1 MTNILDRSIAPAI
14 HTIDRFYLP
23 EVKTIS
29 FSNDNILHHLSLTD
43 SEVVRLE
50 WNFEAGSILESKNG
64 AAFICA
70 KMLTEGT
77 SNKSGNVIQ
86 EQLALYG
93 AFIEVQSSIHL
104 FTVTLFCLRKHI
116 DNLLPIIEDLLL
128 NANFPIEAFNKQ
140 IKIHRQSF
148 LVNLEKTSFVASNT
162 FRENLFGK
170 SHPYGKIQ
178 SLESIDGLEIN
189 DIINHYHKNILNTFC
204 RITATGA
211 VDDVLINKLQNIW
224 GTKATQKNSFSFD
237 YNNLETNTTKIY
249 IPKDNCVQSSLR
261 IGKAMPNI
269 HHKDATL
276 ISITNEILG
285 GYFGSRL
292 MQNIRED
299 KGYTYGIHS
308 SIVTMKNYS
317 YLVVG
322 TDTKAEFTN
331 ETIAEINNEL
341 NKLIQE
347 PVSAEELEA
356 VRNYMLGTFIND
368 IQNIF
373 AIADKNKT
381 LITHNLNYSYFQKVF
396 DTIKTVS
403 SEEIQNCA
411 SIYFNPSDLLEVVVG
426 KK

>member
-1 MTNILDRSIAPAI
+1 MTNLLDRSIAPAI
-14 HTIDRFYLP
+14 HSIDRFYLP

-29 FSNDNILHHLSLTD
+29 FSNENILHHLALAD

-50 WNFEAGSILESKNG
+50 WNFEAGSLLESKNG

-77 SNKSGNVIQ
+77 TSKTGTVIQ

-116 DNLLPIIEDLLL
+116 NNLLPIIEDILL
-128 NANFPIEAFNKQ
+128 NANFPAEAFNKQ

-170 SHPYGKIQ
+170 THPYGKIQ
-178 SLESIDGLEIN
+178 SLESIDELQLE
-189 DIINHYHKNILNTFC
+189 DIKNHYNKTILNTFC
-204 RITATGA
+204 RLTATGA
-211 VDDVLINKLQNIW
+211 VDDELISKLQIIW
-224 GTKATQKNSFSFD
+224 GTKATQKNT
-237 YNNLETNTTKIY
+237 YNFEYNSLNANTSKLY
-249 IPKDNCVQSSLR
+249 IPKENCVQSSLR
-261 IGKAMPNI
+261 IGKPMPNI
-269 HHKDATL
+269 HHPDATL

-317 YLVVG
+317 YLVIG

-331 ETIAEINNEL
+331 ETIAEIHNEL

-347 PVSAEELEA
+347 PVGVDELEA
-356 VRNYMLGTFIND
+356 VRNYMLGTFVND

-373 AIADKNKT
+373 AIADKHKT
-381 LITHNLNYSYFQKVF
+381 LITHNLPYSYFQKVF
-396 DTIKTVS
+396 DKIKTVT

-411 SIYFNPSDLLEVVVG
+411 SIYFKPNDLLEVVVG

>member
-1 MTNILDRSIAPAI
+1 MP
-14 HTIDRFYLP
+14 
-23 EVKTIS
+23 
-29 FSNDNILHHLSLTD
+29 D
-43 SEVVRLE
+43 SEVLRLE
-50 WNFEAGSILESKNG
+50 WNFEAGSIIESKNG
-64 AAFICA
+64 AAFLCA

-77 SNKSGNVIQ
+77 DSKKGSVIQ

-116 DNLLPIIEDLLL
+116 DSLLPIIEDILS
-128 NANFPIEAFNKQ
+128 NASFPEEAFDKQ
-140 IKIHRQSF
+140 VKIHRQSF

-170 SHPYGKIQ
+170 KHPYGKIQ
-178 SLESIDGLEIN
+178 SLESIDALN
-189 DIINHYHKNILNTFC
+189 LSDIKNHYQNYILNTYC

-211 VDDVLINKLQNIW
+211 VDNDLIKKLQTRW
-224 GTKATQKNSFSFD
+224 GSQATKKINVAFD
-237 YNNLETNTTKIY
+237 YPTLESKNAEIY
-249 IPKDNCVQSSLR
+249 LPKEQCVQSSIR
-261 IGKAMPNI
+261 MGKLMPNI
-269 HHKDATL
+269 HDKDATL

-317 YLVVG
+317 YLVIG
-322 TDTKAEFTN
+322 TDAKAEFTN
-331 ETIAEINNEL
+331 ETIHEVHNEL
-341 NKLIQE
+341 NQLIQE
-347 PVSAEELEA
+347 PVSNEELEA
-356 VRNYMLGTFIND
+356 VKNYMLGTFVND

-373 AIADKNKT
+373 AIADKHKT
-381 LITHNLNYSYFQKVF
+381 LVTHQLTYDYFQQVF
-396 DTIKTVS
+396 DKIKSVT

-411 SIYFNPSDLLEVVVG
+411 STYFKPNELLEIVVG